1 MGPTPGRATYSIQQ
15 EELLSATAME
25 LTDHTITNFL
35 INAVTGEWL
44 FPHDNHY
51 ILLVAHQILDGVR
64 YITVILIIEYSSCP
78 LEITSLALQ

>member
-25 LTDHTITNFL
+25 LTDHTTTNFL

-44 FPHDNHY
+44 FLHD
-51 ILLVAHQILDGVR
+51 ILLAAHQILDGV
-64 YITVILIIEYSSCP
+64 TVILIIEYSSCP
-78 LEITSLALQ
+78 LEIPSLALQ